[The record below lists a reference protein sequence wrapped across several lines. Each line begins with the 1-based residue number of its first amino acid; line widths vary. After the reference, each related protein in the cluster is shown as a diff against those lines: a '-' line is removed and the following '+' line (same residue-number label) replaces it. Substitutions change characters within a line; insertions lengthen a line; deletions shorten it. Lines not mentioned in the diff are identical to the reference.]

1 MLVFYVKIRVLSQ
14 TAFLT
19 RQPCSNT
26 ATASPDPNW
35 RQGTP
40 PPSLAPILTEENQAS
55 RDPSPRTVV
64 VYVFFLFVFVF
75 YVKFLFVSVLCDD

>member
-1 MLVFYVKIRVLSQ
+1 MCHHII
-14 TAFLT
+14 
-19 RQPCSNT
+19 
-26 ATASPDPNW
+26 
-35 RQGTP
+35 
-40 PPSLAPILTEENQAS
+40 ILTEEKQAS